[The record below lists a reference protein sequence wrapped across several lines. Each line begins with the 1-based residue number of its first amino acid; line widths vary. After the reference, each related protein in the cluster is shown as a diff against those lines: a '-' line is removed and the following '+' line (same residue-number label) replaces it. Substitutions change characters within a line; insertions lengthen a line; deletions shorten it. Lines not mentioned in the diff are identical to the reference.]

1 MSYCDSSEMYSA
13 SDELGSGGPQERD
26 WRGIATALLVIMAIC
41 SLIVLAVLILT
52 PLQAAIDHSKVP
64 IDLATITKLRSPIVN
79 VRWSGNEH
87 IVYENMSSGVL
98 RLSTKRMDTETL
110 LDKAALLTYSQY
122 VMSPDMKYVALFK
135 PTSDLVID
143 KFNASN
149 TIFILG
155 RESQVTYK
163 VGVAKTNEESQRI
176 FMWCPTGNDYIF
188 WQDGHLY
195 YSDSAESA
203 SSVRISNGGTN
214 WVHGI
219 FEWLYEEE
227 IFGRD
232 AKAVWWSTSGKKLA
246 YLSRETVNEKSV
258 KMIGYT
264 NRDSYPVVFDLPYAK
279 THEKRLPVYVL
290 NIWDKQSR
298 SLKQMDVQLRDSTA
312 YHYLYG
318 VKWLILNGKDQLVAT
333 WANRLQNHISVTIC
347 DQEAGICKLVFE
359 HKYDEKMWAD
369 PLDFA
374 TIIGE
379 NDTMFMLLPRTR
391 SDGNSYQHIAKLIIQ
406 YDSQGNLKTAKSSF
420 LSVGNFDVTALEAFD
435 SSTDTIYFSAMAP
448 SPGSRHLYAT
458 KMTPTSAD
466 IWNCVS
472 CLYEN
477 CTYQYNRISGD
488 FKHVLTQCNGPAHI
502 HFYLSDLLGNTL
514 NNTKEILHSD
524 EYEARLDATL
534 LPTVTTDTVP
544 LKDGFEARVQILMPS
559 DQRHRSSSRSLPVL
573 LKVYAGPSSQM
584 VTDEYSIGFDEYLVS
599 AQHFAVVKIDGRGSA
614 SRGWKYRRAI
624 YGALGSVEV
633 EDQIE
638 ALRAVLKK
646 HPSLDGSRVTIF
658 GWSFGGFVAVKA
670 TEKAPEGFFKCAISV
685 APVANFLYYDA
696 TYTERYMGN
705 AGRAAYEA
713 ADITSNVSNFRKT
726 HLLLAHGLY
735 DDNVHFQ
742 NSALLMEALQM
753 NDIDFDAMV
762 YPNQDH
768 SITRRSHLY
777 HKMVNFLTSHC
788 VKHS

>member
-1 MSYCDSSEMYSA
+1 
-13 SDELGSGGPQERD
+13 
-26 WRGIATALLVIMAIC
+26 
-41 SLIVLAVLILT
+41 
-52 PLQAAIDHSKVP
+52 
-64 IDLATITKLRSPIVN
+64 
-79 VRWSGNEH
+79 
-87 IVYENMSSGVL
+87 
-98 RLSTKRMDTETL
+98 
-110 LDKAALLTYSQY
+110 
-122 VMSPDMKYVALFK
+122 
-135 PTSDLVID
+135 
-143 KFNASN
+143 
-149 TIFILG
+149 
-155 RESQVTYK
+155 
-163 VGVAKTNEESQRI
+163 
-176 FMWCPTGNDYIF
+176 
-188 WQDGHLY
+188 
-195 YSDSAESA
+195 
-203 SSVRISNGGTN
+203 
-214 WVHGI
+214 
-219 FEWLYEEE
+219 
-227 IFGRD
+227 
-232 AKAVWWSTSGKKLA
+232 
-246 YLSRETVNEKSV
+246 
-258 KMIGYT
+258 
-264 NRDSYPVVFDLPYAK
+264 
-279 THEKRLPVYVL
+279 
-290 NIWDKQSR
+290 
-298 SLKQMDVQLRDSTA
+298 
-312 YHYLYG
+312 
-318 VKWLILNGKDQLVAT
+318 
-333 WANRLQNHISVTIC
+333 
-347 DQEAGICKLVFE
+347 
-359 HKYDEKMWAD
+359 MWAD

-406 YDSQGNLKTAKSSF
+406 
-420 LSVGNFDVTALEAFD
+420 
-435 SSTDTIYFSAMAP
+435 
-448 SPGSRHLYAT
+448 
-458 KMTPTSAD
+458 TSAD

-514 NNTKEILHSD
+514 NNTMEILHSD

-534 LPTVTTDTVP
+534 LPTKLVS
-544 LKDGFEARVQILMPS
+544 K
-559 DQRHRSSSRSLPVL
+559 SSCHPINDIDPAPVL
-573 LKVYAGPSSQM
+573 CQFCLKYAGPSSQM

-762 YPNQDH
+762 
-768 SITRRSHLY
+768 SSCSLL
-777 HKMVNFLTSHC
+777 FW
-788 VKHS
+788 